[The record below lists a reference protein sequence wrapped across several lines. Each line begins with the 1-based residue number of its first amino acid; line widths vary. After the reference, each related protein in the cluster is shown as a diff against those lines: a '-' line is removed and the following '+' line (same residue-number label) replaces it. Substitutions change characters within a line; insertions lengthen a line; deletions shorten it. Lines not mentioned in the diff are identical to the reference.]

1 MRHTRIIATLRLS
14 AFALAAL
21 PMLAIPAA
29 QAGSLA
35 PSATPAGLDQP
46 VSSAIMKNL
55 TQAAQDGLSAKRSP
69 DYTSMQSVSGSN
81 PAQAD
86 GKSTVLYIGADYCP
100 FCGALRWPLTIALM
114 RFGDFQGLRTM
125 RSSPKDV
132 YPDTTTL
139 SFAQAKYT
147 SRYVDF
153 VPVETSDRLGHPLMP
168 LKGESLKLFK
178 KFDAAPYTSH
188 PDGIPFLYIGGQWLL
203 LGAPVNPALFAKLD
217 WTQISA
223 QLADPEGMLS
233 KVVMPQANL
242 ITAAICQTTQQK
254 PAKVCKAPG
263 IQSAAQMLPP
273 TS

>member
-1 MRHTRIIATLRLS
+1 MRHSRITATLRLS
-14 AFALAAL
+14 ALALAAL
-21 PMLAIPAA
+21 PMLVIPMA
-29 QAGSLA
+29 QAGSQA
-35 PSATPAGLDQP
+35 PSPTPTGLDQP
-46 VSSAIMKNL
+46 VSSTIMNNL
-55 TQAAQDGLSAKRSP
+55 AQAAHDGLSAKRSP
-69 DYTSMQSVSGSN
+69 DYTSMQSLSGPN
-81 PAQAD
+81 PAQAA

-132 YPDTTTL
+132 YPNTTTL

-178 KFDAAPYTSH
+178 KFDAEPYTSH

-217 WTQISA
+217 WAQISSK
-223 QLADPEGMLS
+223 LADPKSMLS

-254 PAKVCKAPG
+254 PAEVCKAPG